1 MSRDDWFRNK
11 TWNPRIEKAFFE
23 KLSRARTQRD
33 QYLAIQAIEL
43 APRKPKV
50 ALKLIYHYFETRKND
65 FHDVRAL
72 MAKVNAQIALNNEVE
87 AVSAY
92 KEVIKREAEFPNSTT
107 TAYVDYPYFVAT
119 RKLEG
124 EYDSALE
131 VLETRKDDLAWPI
144 SRFKWYASYALI
156 LSSRGNESYAK
167 EHAQQAIEAAEAK
180 KSRFRYHRDLGLVGN
195 EHKPVVKRLIRM
207 AAG

>member
-23 KLSRARTQRD
+23 KLSRARSQRD

-43 APRKPKV
+43 APRRPKV
-50 ALKLIYHYFETRKND
+50 ALKLIDHYFETREDDFND
-65 FHDVRAL
+65 ARAL
-72 MAKVNAQIALNNEVE
+72 LAKVNAQLALSNEAE

-92 KEVIKREAEFPNSTT
+92 KDLLEREAEFPNSTT
-107 TAYVDYPYFVAT
+107 NAFVDYPYLVAT
-119 RKLEG
+119 RQFED

-144 SRFKWYASYALI
+144 SRFKWHASHALI
-156 LSSRGNESYAK
+156 LSNRGNESEAR
-167 EHAQQAIEAAEAK
+167 EHARQAIEAAEAK
-180 KSRFRYHRDLGLVGN
+180 KSPFQYHRNLGLVGK
-195 EHKPVVKRLIRM
+195 EHKSVVKHLIRV
-207 AAG
+207 ATE